1 MINKIKLYKPTI
13 VWSKLNDH
21 GSCGCEKCC
30 WGPTASDG
38 SSRVPL
44 VFGCVPRMG
53 GGLSWQ
59 LWEGRRHQR
68 RAVIQRDITLGWLT
82 HWVKDNFKTIQYSL
96 NFLFAYLCDCR
107 ILCLRLWHYLKACV
121 RSGIPKGQTSFYS
134 IKSYQDLFE
143 LNKHRYVHDTQ

>member
-53 GGLSWQ
+53 GGGELATMRGTSTSTSSCHTEGHNVGLTNTLS
-59 LWEGRRHQR
+59 QR
-68 RAVIQRDITLGWLT
+68 
-82 HWVKDNFKTIQYSL
+82 
-96 NFLFAYLCDCR
+96 
-107 ILCLRLWHYLKACV
+107 
-121 RSGIPKGQTSFYS
+121 
-134 IKSYQDLFE
+134 
-143 LNKHRYVHDTQ
+143 